1 MSSSADNTFPKAF
14 HCYKPFSALVFG
26 SICMTPDNKVLLV
39 KGRQSNKWSFPKGH
53 KESGETYIDC
63 CTRETMEETGV
74 DLSNRVPV
82 AYQRLSAGEYYF
94 YEMEEVLP
102 VIQDCNEI
110 SEARWVSISEMRSLN
125 CNVDVNAFLSRMKRE
140 MGIFKR
146 RAYDA

>member
-1 MSSSADNTFPKAF
+1 
-14 HCYKPFSALVFG
+14 
-26 SICMTPDNKVLLV
+26 
-39 KGRQSNKWSFPKGH
+39 
-53 KESGETYIDC
+53 
-63 CTRETMEETGV
+63 MEETGV